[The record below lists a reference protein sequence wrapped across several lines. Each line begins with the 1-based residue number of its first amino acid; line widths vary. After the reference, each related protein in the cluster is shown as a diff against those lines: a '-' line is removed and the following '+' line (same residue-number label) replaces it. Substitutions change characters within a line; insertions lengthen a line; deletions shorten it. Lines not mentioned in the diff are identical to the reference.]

1 MHVIRNVQAAAG
13 FVMSDPK
20 SLDPLAILASLGITD
35 NIQARPLNG
44 GFDTGMWRVCWRD
57 QPYAL
62 RVFRP
67 QQASVCEREVAVMQA
82 ASGGGIPVPQVI
94 RQGMHEAYPV
104 LLLSWVKGRMLR
116 DELFARPHLFWRLG
130 TAFGRMQAAVH
141 AISAPA
147 HIDSTAWIEWAG
159 DEPELKARLYDL
171 PARASALL
179 HLDYHPL
186 NVMADGGQIT
196 GVLDW
201 ANARAGD
208 PRADFARTY
217 TILRVEPIT
226 PIGDHAVL
234 AVMRRLLE
242 RAWRTGYTQA
252 GGRLDDMAL
261 FYAWAGA
268 AMIRD
273 LSPRAGKPGFWLQDQ
288 HLDGVR
294 AWRDQWKRRA
304 GIR

>member
-1 MHVIRNVQAAAG
+1 
-13 FVMSDPK
+13 
-20 SLDPLAILASLGITD
+20 
-35 NIQARPLNG
+35 
-44 GFDTGMWRVCWRD
+44 MWRVCWRD

-67 QQASVCEREVAVMQA
+67 EQAPTCEREVQTMRA
-82 ASGGGIPVPQVI
+82 AAEAGIPVPHVV
-94 RQGMHEAYPV
+94 RQGIWENRPV
-104 LLLSWVKGRMLR
+104 LLLSWIGGKTLR
-116 DELFARPHLFWRLG
+116 DQLLAQPYLIWRLG
-130 TAFGRMQAAVH
+130 TAFGRTQVLIH
-141 AISAPA
+141 SVPAPV
-147 HIDSTAWIEWAG
+147 DMNPTEWIEWAG

-171 PARASALL
+171 PSRRTALL

-186 NVMADGGQIT
+186 NVMAHRGQIS

-217 TILRVEPIT
+217 TILRVEPYG
-226 PIGDHAVL
+226 PAGDSLPV

-242 RAWRTGYTQA
+242 RAWRAGYWQA
-252 GGRLDDMAL
+252 GGKLDDMAL

-273 LSPRAGKPGFWLQDQ
+273 LSPRIHKPGFWLQDQ
-288 HLDGVR
+288 HLDPVR
-294 AWRDQWKRRA
+294 AWRDLWKRRA
-304 GIR
+304 GIQG